1 MFSNDEIWMV
11 MVNVLF
17 SFHNPSNGVNSQYAK
32 RQNTTKG
39 VELHVQRDNDVM
51 CHVTGMCQSDA
62 MMMRECMLSRG

>member
-1 MFSNDEIWMV
+1 VFSNDEIWMV

-39 VELHVQRDNDVM
+39 VERTFNVITTSCVM
-51 CHVTGMCQSDA
+51 SLSCVSQ
-62 MMMRECMLSRG
+62 MR